1 METTTSVSEGLTSCT
16 WKVEVATSGSCSHS
30 TVSSATR
37 PMYSLCSRSMTRLA
51 RARSSHTSPG
61 EEMKN
66 CSFLTFRLWSI
77 SCESGSAGRG
87 CSLRSRAD
95 DVGPVSYTHLTLQTS
110 DLV

>member
-1 METTTSVSEGLTSCT
+1 MTTSDSDGLTSCT
-16 WKVEVATSGSCSHS
+16 WKVAVATSGSCSQS

-66 CSFLTFRLWSI
+66 CSFLTFRPVIGIATVICARLYSEKI
-77 SCESGSAGRG
+77 ARESRKYLSGLA
-87 CSLRSRAD
+87 L
-95 DVGPVSYTHLTLQTS
+95 
-110 DLV
+110 